1 MVYMY
6 HSLIIHL
13 SVDGHLGSHEPRT
26 SRTVLLC
33 PGYDKQSSHL
43 FLISSASVRSILFQ
57 SLLCPS
63 LHEMFLWYL

>member
-13 SVDGHLGSHEPRT
+13 SADGHLGSHEPRT
-26 SRTVLLC
+26 SRTGLPC
-33 PGYDKQSSHL
+33 PGYDKQSCHL
-43 FLISSASVRSILFQ
+43 LLISSASVRSILFQ